1 MVVVTVIAVVL
12 FDVPFVGPVWQL
24 TLGGVLFL
32 ITTMGMGVLISTMS
46 QSQGQAIQ
54 LAMMATLPQVLLSGM
69 IFPLSSMAAGIRWI
83 AYVLPLT
90 YFVPIARDTMTKG
103 TSFTAIWEPYALL
116 TVLGVAVLS
125 LALVRFRRDL
135 GPSAR
140 TRRKLAERAAEPGSG
155 A

>member
-1 MVVVTVIAVVL
+1 
-12 FDVPFVGPVWQL
+12 
-24 TLGGVLFL
+24 
-32 ITTMGMGVLISTMS
+32 VLISTMS

-83 AYVLPLT
+83 AYFLPLT

-140 TRRKLAERAAEPGSG
+140 TRRKLAERAAESGSG